1 MAQATLN
8 GQVVNDGGLV
18 CDVRF
23 EWGTTTQYGQTTPWQ
38 VTGFTTGSTFSA
50 TIYNLGEGVLYHF
63 RAVARNS
70 AGIIYGNDI
79 SFATLVSS
87 AIPVIM
93 DDAALLRFLE
103 VA

>member
-8 GQVVNDGGLV
+8 GQVVDDGGLT

-23 EWGTTTQYGQTTPWQ
+23 EWGASAQYGLKTPWQ
-38 VTGFTTGSTFSA
+38 GGFTSGMMFSA
-50 TIYNLGEGVLYHF
+50 TIYNLASGLLYHF

-70 AGIIYGNDI
+70 KGISYGQDM
-79 SFATLVSS
+79 SFVTLVEPG
-87 AIPVIM
+87 IPVLL

-103 VA
+103 V

>member
-8 GQVVNDGGLV
+8 GQIIDDGGLT
-18 CDVRF
+18 CDARF
-23 EWGTTTQYGQTTPWQ
+23 EWGTTKAYGLITPWQ
-38 VTGFTTGSTFSA
+38 GGFTTGSTFSA

-70 AGIIYGNDI
+70 IGISYGQDM
-79 SFATLVSS
+79 SFVTLV
-87 AIPVIM
+87 APGIPVII

>member
-8 GQVVNDGGLV
+8 GQLVDDGGLV
-18 CDVRF
+18 CNVRF
-23 EWGTTTQYGQTTPWQ
+23 EWGTTTGYGQETPWQ
-38 VTGFTTGSTFSA
+38 GGFTSGMTFSA

-70 AGIIYGNDI
+70 RGISYGNDMA
-79 SFATLVSS
+79 FVTLI
-87 AIPVIM
+87 APGIPVMI
-93 DDAALLRFLE
+93 DDAALVRFLE

>member
-8 GQVVNDGGLV
+8 GQLTDDGGLT
-18 CDVRF
+18 CQVRF
-23 EWGTTTQYGQTTPWQ
+23 EWGTTNTYGQITPWQ
-38 VTGFTTGSTFSA
+38 GGFTTGMTFSA

-70 AGIIYGNDI
+70 RGISYGRDM
-79 SFATLVSS
+79 SFVTLV
-87 AIPVIM
+87 AQGIPVMI

-103 VA
+103 V

>member
-8 GQVVNDGGLV
+8 GQLVDDGGIV
-18 CDVRF
+18 CDVKF
-23 EWGTTTQYGQTTPWQ
+23 DWGTTIDYGFETPWQ
-38 VTGFTTGSTFSA
+38 GGFTSGMLFSA
-50 TIYNLGEGVLYHF
+50 TIYGLAEGVLYHF

-70 AGIIYGNDI
+70 IGIAYGQDM
-79 SFATLVSS
+79 SFATLV
-87 AIPVIM
+87 ALGIPVLI

>member
-8 GQVVNDGGLV
+8 GQLVDDGGLV

-23 EWGTTTQYGQTTPWQ
+23 EWGTTTDYGQETPWQ
-38 VTGFTTGSTFSA
+38 GGFTSGMIFNA

-70 AGIIYGNDI
+70 AGISYGTDMAF
-79 SFATLVSS
+79 STRVGSG
-87 AIPVIM
+87 IPVMI
-93 DDAALLRFLE
+93 DDAALVRFLE
-103 VA
+103 VS

>member
-8 GQVVNDGGLV
+8 GQLVDDGGLT

-23 EWGTTTQYGQTTPWQ
+23 DWGTTTAYGRETPWQ
-38 VTGFTTGSTFSA
+38 GGFTSGMLFNA

-70 AGIIYGNDI
+70 RGIVYGNDM
-79 SFATLVSS
+79 SFVTLV
-87 AIPVIM
+87 APGIPVLI

>member
-8 GQVVNDGGLV
+8 GQLVDDGGLT
-18 CDVRF
+18 CEVRF
-23 EWGTTTQYGQTTPWQ
+23 EWGTTIDYGYETPWQ
-38 VTGFTTGSTFSA
+38 GGFTTGMTFSA
-50 TIYNLGEGVLYHF
+50 TIYGLGEGVLYHF

-70 AGIIYGNDI
+70 RGISYGNDM
-79 SFATLVSS
+79 SFVTLVSPGM
-87 AIPVIM
+87 PVMI